1 MQLVLDDGAAQ
12 GRPEFLVARL
22 GLLARGELPGRISA
36 QAVVGVGAESL
47 AVEFIGAGLGFRG
60 DRRARDLVEFR
71 LVVRRDDLVLTDGE
85 LREWVALGKAIAV
98 DAAKNVVLLA
108 DAVDIDVCRTLIVR
122 ATANRRVA
130 LLIDAERHTGDG
142 IREFQK
148 VAGELWH
155 RLDLL
160 Q

>member
-1 MQLVLDDGAAQ
+1 M
-12 GRPEFLVARL
+12 
-22 GLLARGELPGRISA
+22 
-36 QAVVGVGAESL
+36 
-47 AVEFIGAGLGFRG
+47 EFIGAGLGFRG

-98 DAAKNVVLLA
+98 DAAKYVVLLA
-108 DAVDIDVCRTLIVR
+108 DTVDIDVGRTFIIR
-122 ATANRRVA
+122 STAKRRVA
-130 LLIDAERHTGDG
+130 LLIDAERETGDG

-148 VAGELWH
+148 VAGELRH
-155 RLDLL
+155 RLDLM